1 MGDPKGSKGAGGQWG
16 PPTMGT
22 DGRAGDTG
30 QTKETGTVTV
40 FLSSYQN
47 GVDKKGR
54 VSVPA
59 SFRHE
64 MAAHTRQ
71 QVVVYAAP
79 DAGSNGGYLY
89 GWAYDDFVKLAEKI
103 QQLPA
108 LSPVRQR
115 LARAVLAAA
124 RPLSFDDAGRIMLPE
139 NLMSV
144 AGLDGDALFAGQG
157 EYFTIWNPKRFDA
170 QMAAD
175 AANRTEDLSELE
187 KVWGL

>member
-1 MGDPKGSKGAGGQWG
+1 
-16 PPTMGT
+16 MGT

>member
-1 MGDPKGSKGAGGQWG
+1 M
-16 PPTMGT
+16 
-22 DGRAGDTG
+22 
-30 QTKETGTVTV
+30 TV
-40 FLSSYQN
+40 FLSSYLN

-64 MAAHTRQ
+64 MVTHSRQ
-71 QVVVYAAP
+71 QIVVYAAP

-89 GWAYDDFVKLAEKI
+89 GWAYDDFIKLAEKI

-115 LARAVLAAA
+115 LARAILAAA
-124 RPLSFDDAGRIMLPE
+124 RPLNFDDAGRVTLPVE
-139 NLMSV
+139 LAEV
-144 AGLDGDALFAGQG
+144 ADLGEEVLFAGQG

-170 QMAAD
+170 QMND
-175 AANRTEDLSELE
+175 DGQLTPEDLAAMEGL
-187 KVWGL
+187 WG

>member
-1 MGDPKGSKGAGGQWG
+1 MQGQSNERMTA
-16 PPTMGT
+16 PM
-22 DGRAGDTG
+22 
-30 QTKETGTVTV
+30 TV
-40 FLSSYQN
+40 FLSSYVN

-71 QVVVYAAP
+71 QIVVYAAP

-115 LARAVLAAA
+115 LARAILAAA
-124 RPLSFDDAGRIMLPE
+124 RPLNFDDAGRVMLPE
-139 NLMSV
+139 NLMQF
-144 AGLDGDALFAGQG
+144 AGLGEEVMFAGQG
-157 EYFTIWNPKRFDA
+157 EYFTLWSPARYEA
-170 QMAAD
+170 QMDDDGAL
-175 AANRTEDLSELE
+175 TPEDLAAMEG
-187 KVWGL
+187 VWK